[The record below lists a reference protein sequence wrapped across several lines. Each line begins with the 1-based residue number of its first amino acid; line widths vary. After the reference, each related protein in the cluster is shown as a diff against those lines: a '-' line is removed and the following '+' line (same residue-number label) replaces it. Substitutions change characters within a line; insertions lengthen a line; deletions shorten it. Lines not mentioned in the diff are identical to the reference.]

1 VSTSIPA
8 LWQHPHAPSWF
19 QAAVATPTRSHFAP
33 IAGARIHYLSWNEHE
48 RDKPAL
54 ILVHGL
60 RAHARWWSF
69 IAPALLERFRVYAL
83 DFAGMGDSEAR
94 DSYDPLGLS
103 LDIAGVIEHAG
114 IAPAVVVGHSLGGGR
129 TIRLCVER
137 PDLVARAVVVD
148 SFVHFTDGPVRIPR
162 ITTGP
167 RKLYPSFAEAKA
179 RYRLTPP
186 DESALDYVIDYI
198 AHHSLE
204 AVSAREPGG
213 ASGFRWK
220 FADNLTDFVLLEQ
233 DGGALLPRIAVP
245 LVYMHGEHSHL
256 MMGGLPER
264 IVKSIPGARGPIAI
278 PEARHHVPLG
288 QPLALISALRAALY

>member
-1 VSTSIPA
+1 VSTSIPVA
-8 LWQHPHAPSWF
+8 WQHPHAPSWF
-19 QAAVATPTRSHFAP
+19 KDAVATATHSHFA
-33 IAGARIHYLSWNEHE
+33 
-48 RDKPAL
+48 
-54 ILVHGL
+54 LVHGL

-69 IAPALLERFRVYAL
+69 IAPFLRERFRVYAL

-94 DSYDPLGLS
+94 DSYDPLGLAME
-103 LDIAGVIEHAG
+103 IAGVIEHAG
-114 IAPAVVVGHSLGGGR
+114 IGPAVVVGHSLGGGR
-129 TIRLCVER
+129 TLRLCVER
-137 PDLVARAVVVD
+137 PDLVKHAVVVD
-148 SFVHFTDGPVRIPR
+148 SFVHFSDGSPSIPR
-162 ITTGP
+162 ISAGP
-167 RKLYPSFAEAKA
+167 RKIYPSFAEAKA

-186 DESALDYVIDYI
+186 DDSALDYVLDYI

-204 AVSAREPGG
+204 AVAG
-213 ASGFRWK
+213 GFRWK

-245 LVYMHGEHSHL
+245 LTYMHGQYSHL

-288 QPLALISALRAALY
+288 QPLALLSALRAALY